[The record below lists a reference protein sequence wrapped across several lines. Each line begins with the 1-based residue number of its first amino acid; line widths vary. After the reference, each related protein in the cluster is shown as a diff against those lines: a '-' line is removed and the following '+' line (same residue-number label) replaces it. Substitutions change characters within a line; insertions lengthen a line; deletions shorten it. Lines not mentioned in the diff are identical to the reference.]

1 MPPDPEPENA
11 PRAVSSL
18 DYRIRAVTGHDTDT
32 LWSLR
37 DRGLLDE
44 PHAELVDRHRELA
57 AAETRL
63 IFCCTLLHRLAGGEF
78 PVEAALFESID
89 RTVDQLEEAADTRD
103 AAARRVMTALE
114 PIETAA
120 DAAADGL
127 TAAHHAALLAL
138 AGGAT
143 LRLHLLT
150 GQVSVTTASGTRIP
164 LNELQHLEK
173 AGHVS
178 YDTRHSAHTGQPV
191 ALTGAGR
198 TALAAARRPPTT
210 QAPATAAGRPGARTS
225 TPAQRR

>member
-1 MPPDPEPENA
+1 M
-11 PRAVSSL
+11 SSL

-63 IFCCTLLHRLAGGEF
+63 IFCRTLLHRLAGGEF
-78 PVEAALFESID
+78 PVDTALFESID

-150 GQVSVTTASGTRIP
+150 SQVSVTTASGTRIP
-164 LNELQHLEK
+164 LRELQHLEE

-191 ALTGAGR
+191 
-198 TALAAARRPPTT
+198 
-210 QAPATAAGRPGARTS
+210 
-225 TPAQRR
+225 

>member
-44 PHAELVDRHRELA
+44 PHADLVDRHRELA

-63 IFCCTLLHRLAGGEF
+63 IFCRTLLHRLAGGEF

-120 DAAADGL
+120 GAAADGL

-150 GQVSVTTASGTRIP
+150 GQVSVTTASGTCIP
-164 LNELQHLEK
+164 LRELQHLEE

-198 TALAAARRPPTT
+198 TALAAARRPATT

-225 TPAQRR
+225 PPAQRR

>member
-1 MPPDPEPENA
+1 MPPAPEPENA

-18 DYRIRAVTGHDTDT
+18 DYRIEAVTGYDIDT

-44 PHAELVDRHRELA
+44 PYAVLVDRHRELV

-63 IFCCTLLHRLAGGEF
+63 IFCRTLLHRLAGGEF

-114 PIETAA
+114 PVETAA
-120 DAAADGL
+120 DASADGL

-164 LNELQHLEK
+164 LGELHHLEK

-178 YDTRHSAHTGQPV
+178 YDTRHAAHTGQPV

-198 TALAAARRPPTT
+198 TALAAARRPATG
-210 QAPATAAGRPGARTS
+210 QAPATAAGRPAAATS
-225 TPAQRR
+225 TPAPRR